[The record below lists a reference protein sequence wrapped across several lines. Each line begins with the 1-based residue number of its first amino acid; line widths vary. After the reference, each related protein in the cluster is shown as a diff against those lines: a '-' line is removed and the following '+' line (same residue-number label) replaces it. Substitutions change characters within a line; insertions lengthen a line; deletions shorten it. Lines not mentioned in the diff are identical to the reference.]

1 MTDRE
6 KIIKIIEKNGTYNG
20 RSFSFDYYVIQP
32 DDLAD
37 ALIAANIGDVTE
49 WREKVECA
57 KRILQIPTLPNGTTD
72 LSYFEYKGERIQD
85 IARQRD
91 EWKERAERMHKEA
104 LKQKQLVSDSK
115 HSEDTLRNQLK
126 CALDMVSGMEHAK
139 RTLEIL
145 YVSGVI
151 PEEALG
157 EAVKQAKLEIEEEND
172 DDR

>member
-1 MTDRE
+1 MDE
-6 KIIKIIEKNGTYNG
+6 IKDKIILAVKDAIANNAEAVNCDYDIIEIDCN
-20 RSFSFDYYVIQP
+20 DVDHIAEQV
-32 DDLAD
+32 AD
-37 ALIAANIGDVTE
+37 TLIAANIGDVT
-49 WREKVECA
+49 
-57 KRILQIPTLPNGTTD
+57 
-72 LSYFEYKGERIQD
+72 
-85 IARQRD
+85 

-104 LKQKQLVSDSK
+104 LKQKQRVSDLK
-115 HSEDTLRNQLK
+115 RSEDTMRNQLE
-126 CALDMVSGMEHAK
+126 CAMGMVSEMKHAK